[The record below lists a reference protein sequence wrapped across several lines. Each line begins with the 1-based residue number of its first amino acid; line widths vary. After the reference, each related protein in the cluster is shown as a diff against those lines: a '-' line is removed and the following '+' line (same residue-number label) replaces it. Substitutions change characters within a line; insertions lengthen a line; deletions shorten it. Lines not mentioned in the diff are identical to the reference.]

1 MMASECMTK
10 GELWCCQESTSAKE
24 VAQLM
29 AEHEI
34 GAVPVLDSQGKVT
47 GIITDRDLACRL
59 VAKAGTSDTPACE
72 IMSSHVHSVEPETDI
87 REVEAMMERYK
98 ILRIPVTDQN
108 DRMLGFI
115 SLSDIAHLCRNL
127 QEEHELVT
135 VYETIMAH

>member
-1 MMASECMTK
+1 MASECMTK

-29 AEHEI
+29 ADHEI

-47 GIITDRDLACRL
+47 GIITDRDLTCRL
-59 VAKAGTSDTPACE
+59 VAKAGTADTEACE
-72 IMSSHVHSVEPETDI
+72 IMSRHVHCVDPETDI

-135 VYETIMAH
+135 VYETITGH

>member
-1 MMASECMTK
+1 MASDCMTK
-10 GELWCCQESTSAKE
+10 GELWCCQESTSAKD

-29 AEHEI
+29 ADHDI
-34 GAVPVLDSQGKVT
+34 GAVPVLDSQGKVA
-47 GIITDRDLACRL
+47 GIVTDRDLTCRL
-59 VAKAGTSDTPACE
+59 VAKAGTSDTPVSE
-72 IMSSHVHSVEPETDI
+72 IMSSHIHSVEPDADI
-87 REVEAMMERYK
+87 REVEAMMERFK

-135 VYETIMAH
+135 VYEAITAH